1 MYTVGTCK
9 ARGFRDGRLF
19 IGSDR
24 MRTATSQELWEV
36 RYVHS
41 GTDGAEWAEPLK
53 GIGGICHPPPLDCA
67 AACKLARMDAG
78 IRSNIDRPDTGTKA
92 SRWSA
97 WKRRRSCP
105 DQKR

>member
-1 MYTVGTCK
+1 
-9 ARGFRDGRLF
+9 
-19 IGSDR
+19 

-92 SRWSA
+92 SRWVCGNPCNSKSGGPA
-97 WKRRRSCP
+97 PPITKR
-105 DQKR
+105 